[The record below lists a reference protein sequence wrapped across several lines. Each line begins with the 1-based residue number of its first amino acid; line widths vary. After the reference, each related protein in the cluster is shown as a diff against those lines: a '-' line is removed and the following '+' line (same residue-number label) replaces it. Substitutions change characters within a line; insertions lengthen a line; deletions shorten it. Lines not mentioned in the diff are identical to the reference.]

1 MKPLQLGE
9 QFYRNVKQG
18 VLQFVFLRPV
28 ISVLALI
35 LAGWN
40 LYEEGDF
47 SYKGGYLYCSLVSNV
62 SVSISLYYLV
72 LLYTVTKDSLDKSV
86 FYKFICVKSLVFFS
100 FWQSCAFALLIKT
113 GIFGGENE
121 AARNSI
127 IYQNLLLCVEL
138 VVVAYYIWKS
148 FSFKEFLQKEK
159 REYSVIKSVGEV
171 LNVKDILDDARDTFS
186 GIDDE
191 LNYSGY
197 TWED

>member
-1 MKPLQLGE
+1 
-9 QFYRNVKQG
+9 
-18 VLQFVFLRPV
+18 
-28 ISVLALI
+28 
-35 LAGWN
+35 
-40 LYEEGDF
+40 
-47 SYKGGYLYCSLVSNV
+47 
-62 SVSISLYYLV
+62 
-72 LLYTVTKDSLDKSV
+72 
-86 FYKFICVKSLVFFS
+86 LVFFS